1 MNNLMLEATRLTR
14 ERRLTEA
21 TALIQ
26 RILQGE
32 TEQLNEQQYDL
43 LVGSILPVKSGVKT
57 WDRTLKT
64 NSCGGCKTSP
74 TPFLITQS

>member
-32 TEQLNEQQYDL
+32 TEQLNESAIRFARWKHSSGEKWRQDL
-43 LVGSILPVKSGVKT
+43 GPDAQNQFVWGLQNLTELLS
-57 WDRTLKT
+57 
-64 NSCGGCKTSP
+64 
-74 TPFLITQS
+74 